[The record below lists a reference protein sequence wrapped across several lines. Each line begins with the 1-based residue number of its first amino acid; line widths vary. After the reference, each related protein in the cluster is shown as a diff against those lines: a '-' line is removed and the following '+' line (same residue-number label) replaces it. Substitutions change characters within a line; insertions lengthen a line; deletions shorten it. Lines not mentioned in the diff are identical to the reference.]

1 MEELISKEEFV
12 LSLKMTI
19 LQALDI
25 HWMSHLD
32 TMEHLRNSVGLRG
45 YGQHDPLVEYKRE
58 SLALFR
64 QMEKNI
70 EISISNYL
78 FYSLKE
84 GIKNMKTGVQ
94 VQRVTEVKPVNSEL
108 SKIAENVKS
117 TTEIGRNDP
126 CYCGSG
132 KKYKKCHGKDL

>member
-1 MEELISKEEFV
+1 
-12 LSLKMTI
+12 
-19 LQALDI
+19 
-25 HWMSHLD
+25 
-32 TMEHLRNSVGLRG
+32 
-45 YGQHDPLVEYKRE
+45 
-58 SLALFR
+58 
-64 QMEKNI
+64 MEKNI